1 MKSDHVNNNKS
12 RPSDLKSQYVNV
24 CEERR
29 VCERANSTLG
39 VVSITVSHVNM
50 MDFETEWRTPGELML

>member
-50 MDFETEWRTPGELML
+50 MDFETE

>member
-12 RPSDLKSQYVNV
+12 RPSDLKSQYVN
-24 CEERR
+24 